1 MLQEILIPY
10 LILSIWLV
18 CSRLRLPFFEVRNL
32 AFEVI
37 TVGDLG
43 IFFPVVCATSFN
55 WEHSPCNAFWKHI
68 SCFYQFSLGENIL
81 TDRSLT
87 YYVKQVI
94 SWLLVLHLATWL
106 EIYHTR
112 QCCRIIFRR
121 GHFTQ
126 KMLLH
131 WHLQYPGSPSS
142 HSLLEFLSGSHCWW
156 LIIFFFWH
164 WTIASTWPKPAAGP
178 QPHLL
183 WPKVLVED
191 ELH

>member
-1 MLQEILIPY
+1 MVGLFTIKDFFFWSQK
-10 LILSIWLV
+10 LSLLGSNCWAFGHLLSAV
-18 CSRLRLPFFEVRNL
+18 LR
-32 AFEVI
+32 
-37 TVGDLG
+37 
-43 IFFPVVCATSFN
+43 ATSFD
-55 WEHSPCNAFWKHI
+55 WEHSPCNTFRKHI

-131 WHLQYPGSPSS
+131 CHLQYPGSPSS

-178 QPHLL
+178 QPHL
-183 WPKVLVED
+183 P
-191 ELH
+191 

>member
-1 MLQEILIPY
+1 MVGLFTIKDFFFWSQK
-10 LILSIWLV
+10 LSISGNNCWAFGHLLSAV
-18 CSRLRLPFFEVRNL
+18 LR
-32 AFEVI
+32 
-37 TVGDLG
+37 
-43 IFFPVVCATSFN
+43 ATSFD
-55 WEHSPCNAFWKHI
+55 WEHSPCNAFRKHI
-68 SCFYQFSLGENIL
+68 SCFYEFSLGENIL

-131 WHLQYPGSPSS
+131 CHLQYPGSPSS

-178 QPHLL
+178 QPHL
-183 WPKVLVED
+183 P
-191 ELH
+191 